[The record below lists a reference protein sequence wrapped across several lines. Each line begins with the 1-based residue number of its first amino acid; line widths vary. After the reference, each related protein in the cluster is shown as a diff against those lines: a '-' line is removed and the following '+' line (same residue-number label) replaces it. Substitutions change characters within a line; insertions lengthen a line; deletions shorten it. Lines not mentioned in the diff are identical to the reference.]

1 MSNGK
6 AAVVEA
12 ERAIETLPS
21 LFNRLT
27 DQLTQL
33 FDAKLALV
41 RAELKEEFSAYL
53 RSAIMIFAGGI
64 IALVG
69 FALLNFA
76 IAFLVSM
83 LFENTEMT
91 QTARYAL
98 GFIITAALYLAG
110 GTIVILTAKNRIA
123 KQGIVPPKTATE
135 LERDKEW
142 IEKQI

>member
-1 MSNGK
+1 MADGK

-12 ERAIETLPS
+12 ERAIEMLPA
-21 LFNRLT
+21 LFSRLT

-33 FDAKLALV
+33 FEAKLALV
-41 RAELKEEFSAYL
+41 RAELKEELSAHL
-53 RSAIMIFAGGI
+53 RSAVMIFAGGVI
-64 IALVG
+64 TLVG

-83 LFENTEMT
+83 LFENTQMT

-98 GFIITAALYLAG
+98 GFIITAVLYLAIG
-110 GTIVILTAKNRIA
+110 SFVVLTAKNRMA
-123 KQGIVPPKTATE
+123 KQGIVPPKTAAE